1 VGIEWAGS
9 LLTPTVGG
17 VEATSNSAW
26 PARRVTGR
34 IENRRLELWREELD
48 ERSAELVSGITRQ
61 AAGRFGYQLPRPRRI
76 GALVDVAMRR
86 ARFALGRRRR
96 AAQARVQRKIFSSGT
111 SA

>member
-1 VGIEWAGS
+1 M
-9 LLTPTVGG
+9 
-17 VEATSNSAW
+17 
-26 PARRVTGR
+26 TGR